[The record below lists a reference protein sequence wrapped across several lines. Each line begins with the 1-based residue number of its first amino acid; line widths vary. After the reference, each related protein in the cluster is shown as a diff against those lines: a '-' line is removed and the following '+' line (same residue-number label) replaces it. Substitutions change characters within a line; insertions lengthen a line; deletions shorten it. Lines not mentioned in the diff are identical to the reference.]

1 MSFVGVGVGVP
12 MGASNGLPFG
22 DATLGADFTNGQYQL
37 NGLRYSAPSLLPGW
51 SFSRSGAG
59 TALDSAGNVISFAT
73 GVPRITD
80 RGLLVEEARTNLC
93 LRSQEFDNASWTVVG
108 TSITANATLAPD
120 LTATADLMTENS
132 ATSNHTVLT
141 SSAIAISSGVVYT
154 FSIFAKPNGRTLLQ
168 LRDNA
173 TSNTGATFSLSGSG
187 SVTNTEAA
195 VTATSITA
203 LANGWYRLSIA
214 YTSGTTVANV
224 QPRLVSTGTTT
235 NYTGDGVSGAYLW
248 GAQLEAGA
256 FPTSYI
262 PTAGASATRAAD
274 AALVSGMS
282 IANLHTIY
290 GEVEHVAPSGAA
302 QRYAVS
308 DNGTANERTFLGRSS
323 GGLVQG
329 FVTAG
334 GSTTTSSAVSGAVTG
349 TVKGAVS
356 VGASSFICSRSGLIA
371 SAVSSSPPTGE
382 TRLGIGSSADGD
394 SPLNGYVRK
403 IIIYPSAF
411 SDAELQA
418 ITA

>member
-1 MSFVGVGVGVP
+1 MPSPAVLAVLRGQPDFFP
-12 MGASNGLPFG
+12 GASF
-22 DATLGADFTNGQYQL
+22 GADFTRG
-37 NGLRYSAPSLLPGW
+37 RYKLGKRQARNPASLPGW
-51 SFSRSGAG
+51 TFSRSGAG

-80 RGLLVEEARTNLC
+80 RGLLVEEARTNL
-93 LRSQEFDNASWTVVG
+93 LVRSQEFDNAAWAKLNSTV
-108 TSITANATLAPD
+108 TANAAVAPD
-120 LTATADLMTENS
+120 GTTTADALIEDTATGF
-132 ATSNHTVLT
+132 HTVLPT
-141 SSAIAISSGVVYT
+141 AFPTVSSGAAYSL
-154 FSIFAKPNGRTLLQ
+154 SIYAKANGRTLLL
-168 LRDNA
+168 LRDNG
-173 TSNTGATFSLSGSG
+173 TSNTGATFSLSGAG
-187 SVTNTEAA
+187 TVTNTEAG
-195 VTATSITA
+195 VTAASISA
-203 LANGWYRLSIA
+203 LANGWYRCVVT
-214 YTSGTTVANV
+214 YTSAATSANI
-224 QPRLVSTGTTT
+224 QPRLVSTGTTAS
-235 NYTGDGVSGAYLW
+235 YTGDGVSGVYLW

-262 PTAGASATRAAD
+262 PTAGASATRGAD

-308 DNGTANERTFLGRSS
+308 DNGTASERTFLGRST

-382 TRLGIGSSADGD
+382 TRLGIGNNTDGGF
-394 SPLNGYVRK
+394 PLNGYVRK
-403 IIIYPSAF
+403 IIIYPYAMT
-411 SDAELQA
+411 DAQLQA
-418 ITA
+418 ATA